1 MTSHDWPAVV
11 EIYRQGIESGDATF
25 ETEAPDWEVWD
36 AARSP
41 ECRIVAEVGGEVVGY
56 AGLSQV
62 SERPVYAGVR
72 EVMIYVAES
81 ARGKG
86 VGGKLLGRIVE
97 ETEKEGMWTLQAGI
111 FPENAASIRIFEKCG
126 FRVLGTHERLGRF
139 HDGRWARRGADGEAE
154 RGGGDRLRTRDVAAR
169 PSPYATSI
177 DSSRNTS
184 WIRFQQLD
192 PLCHRTLERLA
203 PRNQPHSPGPLV
215 DDRRARRLR
224 EVVVA
229 AGSLPS

>member
-25 ETEAPDWEVWD
+25 ETEAPDWEAWD

-56 AGLSQV
+56 AGLSPV
-62 SERPVYAGVR
+62 SERPVYAGVC

-139 HDGRWARRGADGEAE
+139 HDGRW
-154 RGGGDRLRTRDVAAR
+154 RDVVLMERRSGVAG
-169 PSPYATSI
+169 I
-177 DSSRNTS
+177 D
-184 WIRFQQLD
+184 
-192 PLCHRTLERLA
+192 
-203 PRNQPHSPGPLV
+203 
-215 DDRRARRLR
+215 
-224 EVVVA
+224 
-229 AGSLPS
+229 